1 MAGVAA
7 VALPLGAQQR
17 RAITFEDFSA
27 VRAVTDPQLSPDGRF
42 VLYAV
47 RTTSIDANRR
57 STTTFVVPVAGGE
70 RRAFPDDTTHATE
83 ARWAPDGLH
92 VAYVAGGQLWMAR
105 GDGTDRRQLTKLT
118 GGATGPIWSPQG
130 DRVAFTSAVYPGCTA
145 EACNAARAEQAE
157 TTKVKARI
165 ADQLMYRH
173 WNRWDDGTRAHLYVM
188 RIDGGGLRD
197 LTEGAAYDVP
207 PGPFGGSEGY
217 AWSPD
222 GRELAYSAKAATRD
236 EAWNTDVNVCIV
248 PSDGGT
254 ARVITA
260 DNKGADQT
268 PVYSPDGRFI
278 AYQSQQHAG
287 FESDRWRLMLY
298 DRASQRARELL
309 PDWDRNADVYSFAP
323 DSRSLYVTTADHA
336 RDKVYRVALSPGGT
350 AGTVALLAGDHN
362 NHDASFSHS
371 GAVVVW
377 IRDAAQ
383 TPAEVWVARVGDLAL
398 ADARQLTHENDA
410 LIAKLDL
417 PGAEDFWFR
426 GAGGDSVQG
435 MLVRP
440 PGWVQGRKYPAIL
453 LIHGGP
459 QVPWLD
465 TWHGRWNYEMFA
477 ATGAAVVIINP
488 RGSPGYGQKFVNE
501 VSKDWGGK
509 VYTDL
514 MKGMDAALARWKWI
528 DSTRLGAGG
537 GSYGG
542 YMTNW
547 IAGHSTRFKAL
558 ATHAGVFNLDAMYGA
573 TEELWFNDWE
583 FGGPWWDPKAQ
594 KEQYRRWSPHLFA
607 QHFKTPTLVMHGEL
621 DYRVPYSE
629 GLSMF
634 TALQR
639 RNVPSRLVVFPDEG
653 HWISKPQNQRLWWN
667 EMQGWF
673 RRWLATDK
681 PAL

>member
-1 MAGVAA
+1 V
-7 VALPLGAQQR
+7 
-17 RAITFEDFSA
+17 
-27 VRAVTDPQLSPDGRF
+27 
-42 VLYAV
+42 
-47 RTTSIDANRR
+47 
-57 STTTFVVPVAGGE
+57 
-70 RRAFPDDTTHATE
+70 
-83 ARWAPDGLH
+83 
-92 VAYVAGGQLWMAR
+92 
-105 GDGTDRRQLTKLT
+105 
-118 GGATGPIWSPQG
+118 
-130 DRVAFTSAVYPGCTA
+130 
-145 EACNAARAEQAE
+145 
-157 TTKVKARI
+157 
-165 ADQLMYRH
+165 
-173 WNRWDDGTRAHLYVM
+173 
-188 RIDGGGLRD
+188 
-197 LTEGAAYDVP
+197 
-207 PGPFGGSEGY
+207 
-217 AWSPD
+217 
-222 GRELAYSAKAATRD
+222 
-236 EAWNTDVNVCIV
+236 
-248 PSDGGT
+248 
-254 ARVITA
+254 
-260 DNKGADQT
+260 
-268 PVYSPDGRFI
+268 
-278 AYQSQQHAG
+278 
-287 FESDRWRLMLY
+287 
-298 DRASQRARELL
+298 
-309 PDWDRNADVYSFAP
+309 
-323 DSRSLYVTTADHA
+323 
-336 RDKVYRVALSPGGT
+336 
-350 AGTVALLAGDHN
+350 
-362 NHDASFSHS
+362 
-371 GAVVVW
+371 
-377 IRDAAQ
+377 
-383 TPAEVWVARVGDLAL
+383 
-398 ADARQLTHENDA
+398 
-410 LIAKLDL
+410 
-417 PGAEDFWFR
+417 
-426 GAGGDSVQG
+426 
-435 MLVRP
+435 
-440 PGWVQGRKYPAIL
+440 L

-501 VSKDWGGK
+501 VSRDWGGK